1 MAKPDLKLKFGMRIR
16 GLREALGMTQDELA
30 EKIGR
35 GVDTV
40 SNIERG
46 VYGTRIDVAG
56 RIATALKVNLSE
68 LFSFDDEAQPAAGRE
83 HRRIVQSLTAILNG
97 LDMKSLLA
105 IKDVIEAS
113 VKLTGRRSGRSH
125 R

>member
-16 GLREALGMTQDELA
+16 GLRETQGMTQDDLA

-35 GVDTV
+35 SVDTV

-56 RIATALKVNLSE
+56 RIAAVLKVSVAD
-68 LFSFDDEAQPAAGRE
+68 LFSFEDEAQPSAVRE
-83 HRRIVQSLTAILNG
+83 HRRLVQSLTAILNG
-97 LDMKSLLA
+97 LDIKSLLA

-113 VKLTGRRSGRSH
+113 VKLTGRRGGRLH

>member
-16 GLREALGMTQDELA
+16 GLREAQGMTQDELA

-35 GVDTV
+35 SVDTV

-56 RIATALKVNLSE
+56 RIATILKVSVAD
-68 LFSFDDEAQPAAGRE
+68 LFSFEDDVQPFATRE
-83 HRRIVQSLTAILNG
+83 HRRLVQGLTAILNG
-97 LDMKSLLA
+97 LDMKSLLT

>member
-1 MAKPDLKLKFGMRIR
+1 MVKADIKLKFGMRIR
-16 GLREALGMTQDELA
+16 GLREAQGMTQDELA

-35 GVDTV
+35 SVDTV

-56 RIATALKVNLSE
+56 RIATILKVSMAD
-68 LFSFDDEAQPAAGRE
+68 LFSFEDDVQPSSVRE
-83 HRRIVQSLTAILNG
+83 HRRLVQGLTAILNG
-97 LDMKSLLA
+97 LDMKSLLV

-113 VKLTGRRSGRSH
+113 VKLTGRRGGRAH

>member
-1 MAKPDLKLKFGMRIR
+1 MAKPDLKVKFGMRIR
-16 GLREALGMTQDELA
+16 GLREAQGMTQDELA

-35 GVDTV
+35 SVDTV

-56 RIATALKVNLSE
+56 RIAATLKVSVAD
-68 LFSFDDEAQPAAGRE
+68 LFSFEDEVQPSAIRE
-83 HRRIVQSLTAILNG
+83 HRRLVQGLTAILNG

-105 IKDVIEAS
+105 VKDVIEAS
-113 VKLTGRRSGRSH
+113 VKLASRRGGRSQ

>member
-1 MAKPDLKLKFGMRIR
+1 MAKPDLKLKLGMRVR
-16 GLREALGMTQDELA
+16 ALREAQGMTQDELA

-35 GVDTV
+35 TVDTV

-46 VYGTRIDVAG
+46 INGTRIDVAG
-56 RIATALKVNLSE
+56 RIATALKVSVAD
-68 LFSFDDEAQPAAGRE
+68 LFSFEDEVQPSAVKE
-83 HRRIVQSLTAILNG
+83 HRRLVQSLTATLNG

-113 VKLTGRRSGRSH
+113 VKLTGRRGGRLH